1 MRICRELQE
10 NFGGGNHSPK
20 KAASTTRIRN
30 TIKLRKQAANELAFR
45 ETTMLAEKR
54 HHGLLARAMR
64 ANAPEIDPLKGK
76 VTEEDHATVFSLRTK
91 ISKIFNE
98 LPPDK
103 EDFLEQRERRFH
115 FYARGPA
122 SKLCLSAQDEVNRQF
137 RSLYPLI
144 SSNVIAT
151 LNRENSLGQKLIAKL
166 ALEKKIERDSAP
178 TFTCLYR
185 INKTKPVKRHRLRT
199 FIRIIM
205 AKAKK
210 LNISMK
216 FFVEL
221 GLFDSRR
228 GASKM
233 RKLMRM
239 IQSKDYYKI
248 SFYLRDHPFL
258 LYRVLPSGRT
268 VIHHLVSNKD
278 YRGLSIMMAYCKDPD
293 VFNRSKRTPLEIA
306 IDNSDQ
312 ESALILLKS
321 GADIFTSI
329 KNTRIQTQSDKMN
342 AILNMYLMKNIVCLM
357 VNASKAE
364 RISKEIQI
372 FIEKNLAKQRPVHI
386 MPSFLGTHKEKN
398 LNII

>member
-144 SSNVIAT
+144 SSIFFSI
-151 LNRENSLGQKLIAKL
+151 LILENSL
-166 ALEKKIERDSAP
+166 
-178 TFTCLYR
+178 
-185 INKTKPVKRHRLRT
+185 
-199 FIRIIM
+199 
-205 AKAKK
+205 
-210 LNISMK
+210 
-216 FFVEL
+216 
-221 GLFDSRR
+221 
-228 GASKM
+228 
-233 RKLMRM
+233 
-239 IQSKDYYKI
+239 
-248 SFYLRDHPFL
+248 
-258 LYRVLPSGRT
+258 
-268 VIHHLVSNKD
+268 
-278 YRGLSIMMAYCKDPD
+278 
-293 VFNRSKRTPLEIA
+293 
-306 IDNSDQ
+306 
-312 ESALILLKS
+312 
-321 GADIFTSI
+321 
-329 KNTRIQTQSDKMN
+329 
-342 AILNMYLMKNIVCLM
+342 
-357 VNASKAE
+357 
-364 RISKEIQI
+364 
-372 FIEKNLAKQRPVHI
+372 
-386 MPSFLGTHKEKN
+386 
-398 LNII
+398 